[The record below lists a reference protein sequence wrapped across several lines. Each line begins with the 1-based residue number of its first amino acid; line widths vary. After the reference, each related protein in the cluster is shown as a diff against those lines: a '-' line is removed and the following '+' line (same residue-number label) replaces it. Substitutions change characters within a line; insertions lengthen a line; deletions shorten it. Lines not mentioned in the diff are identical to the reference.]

1 MFNGY
6 YCKSVQVFTQIF
18 STAAINKKGKT
29 WIYDGK
35 HANNRIEKLNRLI
48 LLWFYCIFFCHKM
61 QAKFCFLS
69 FYQNITFRFDK
80 KIPVITL
87 FNMLRLI
94 LFSYAENGINIFVR
108 KIYIPDKPGI
118 PHQQQ
123 SWRFNR
129 APGHG
134 TVLF

>member
-1 MFNGY
+1 M
-6 YCKSVQVFTQIF
+6 
-18 STAAINKKGKT
+18 
-29 WIYDGK
+29 
-35 HANNRIEKLNRLI
+35 
-48 LLWFYCIFFCHKM
+48 
-61 QAKFCFLS
+61 
-69 FYQNITFRFDK
+69 FDK

-123 SWRFNR
+123 S
-129 APGHG
+129 
-134 TVLF
+134 